1 MPNHDHQIT
10 RHNHPPPWFVDLSTC
25 PSACPVRATGALP
38 PPSEIAA
45 GTDSPLAQAQAE
57 EERRSGL
64 AGHLEAWWLDKAQD
78 EIQGV
83 VPKAVEYS
91 STDLVDLGRQI
102 AGLAGWGDECT
113 DAHHAELGIAFYVAG
128 KVGRIMG
135 AIKEGR
141 LPSDDTWHDIAVYT
155 KMAQRVREVGAW
167 PGV

>member
-1 MPNHDHQIT
+1 MHI
-10 RHNHPPPWFVDLSTC
+10 HPPEVYCYPDCSGH
-25 PSACPVRATGALP
+25 PSRVTGTP
-38 PPSEIAA
+38 PPYPDNPERIQAA
-45 GTDSPLAQAQAE
+45 LAAAEAE
-57 EERRSGL
+57 EERRGGL
-64 AGHLEAWWLDKAQD
+64 AGHLETWWLGKAQD